1 MDRFRETAICLTF
14 WYAFLA
20 LLSAL
25 LLISLNDLDA
35 HAACL
40 AGADIALLFAL
51 GLIVKSRSL
60 NEHSIVRCAF
70 WRALPARERPRSEI
84 GRRMAYSMLERVW
97 LHSAKG
103 AAAVAIVLCGLA
115 LASNHASTSAS
126 AQSLPAATDNDG
138 SALAADE

>member
-1 MDRFRETAICLTF
+1 MDNFRETAIGLTV

-20 LLSAL
+20 FLGGL
-25 LLISLNDLDA
+25 LLIIFNHLDT

-51 GLIVKSRSL
+51 GLIVKLRRL
-60 NEHSIVRCAF
+60 NEHSIVRGEF
-70 WRALPARERPRSEI
+70 WRALPARERPRGEG
-84 GRRMAYSMLERVW
+84 GRRMAYSVLERVW

-115 LASNHASTSAS
+115 LANHHSGTSAS
-126 AQSLPAATDNDG
+126 AQTLPAAVSDSD
-138 SALAADE
+138 